1 MQTIPE
7 FFHGKVILIAGATGF
22 LGQALVAKILTA
34 LPNVKRIYLLI
45 RSQTGANGEKRTA
58 TDRLENEVFTSSAFA
73 KLKQIHGERFD
84 GWVREK
90 VCAVEGDMA
99 YERLGLSDT
108 DYETLKREVQIFINS
123 GGLVKFDPPIDASL
137 QSNVFGARYAVE
149 LAKSCNDAI
158 FLHVSTAYVRGVQ
171 PGKVHEELHPPYE
184 TYAEQYQAEKGVA
197 IPGTLDAEIEDIQ
210 RLSEQVRD
218 EANQPEKRLIS
229 SNVKLYEIQVLKQER
244 N

>member
-34 LPNVKRIYLLI
+34 LPDVKRVYLLI

-58 TDRLENEVFTSSAFA
+58 IDRLENEVFTSSAFA
-73 KLKQIHGERFD
+73 KLKQTHGEQFD

-137 QSNVFGARYAVE
+137 QSNVFGAKYAVE
-149 LAKSCNDAI
+149 LAKSCNDAVFCMYRQLMFVGFNRERFPKNYTHRTKLMPNSI
-158 FLHVSTAYVRGVQ
+158 RRRRG
-171 PGKVHEELHPPYE
+171 K
-184 TYAEQYQAEKGVA
+184 
-197 IPGTLDAEIEDIQ
+197 
-210 RLSEQVRD
+210 
-218 EANQPEKRLIS
+218 
-229 SNVKLYEIQVLKQER
+229 
-244 N
+244 